1 MKTTKKIVAAILAV
15 MMLALMIPFAASAA
29 ETYTATLTGK
39 AGYTVSVYK
48 VASLDTTTGQYTS
61 SISAVQTALNKV
73 ETASDKDVLA
83 ACDSSAMPAAV
94 TSKTFTETDN
104 DLVFTTSEAGVYY
117 FKWTGTPAGVDST
130 IISNSVIS
138 LPYYQDGAWKSSY
151 TGTITSKVED
161 STPTVVKEIVNSD
174 IDKSNT
180 TASIGEDVT
189 FTLTADTVGKK
200 TEFAKAYSIID
211 TMSDGLKFKEVKS
224 VTVDTTPVAVDNYTV
239 SGTDG
244 QVVTVALKPEY
255 LANADSAFYT
265 SSKVIVTYVATVDTD
280 ALLSKENALQA
291 NTNHVDLA
299 YTNHM
304 DVASEIQGNTVNV
317 YSFSIPVLK
326 VDGNTNA
333 AINDAAKFALY
344 SDADCKT
351 VAPNGAE
358 ASTVNGVVTF
368 NGLKAGTYYLK
379 ETAAPKNY
387 NINSAV
393 FTVAISTSGV
403 VTVTGTTVNGDGQVV
418 VKDYPLSVPQTGG
431 AGTIMFYIG
440 GAALIACAGV
450 LLFALKRKKNA

>member
-29 ETYTATLTGK
+29 ETTYTATLTGK

-94 TSKTFTETDN
+94 TSKTFSETDTN
-104 DLVFTTSEAGVYY
+104 LVFTTSEAGVYY

-189 FTLTADTVGKK
+189 FTLTADTIGKK
-200 TEFAKAYSIID
+200 TELAKAYSIID

-224 VTVDTTPVAVDNYTV
+224 VTVDATPVAVDNYTV

-265 SSKVIVTYVATVDTD
+265 SNKVIVTYVATVDTD

-304 DVASEIQGNTVNV
+304 NVASEIQGNTVNV

-333 AINDAAKFALY
+333 AINDAAKFTLY

-358 ASTVNGVVTF
+358 AATVNGVVTF

-393 FTVAISTSGV
+393 FTVTISTSGA
-403 VTVTGTTVNGDGQVV
+403 VTGTDVNGDGQVV

-450 LLFALKRKKNA
+450 LLLALKSKKNA